1 MMGYK
6 LSYRIANLGKSL
18 KGDMQYWP
26 CALTQPDVGGGIMP
40 PPPWLEIASIK
51 INKKYKGLVQPDFS

>member
-26 CALTQPDVGGGIMP
+26 CALTQPEVGGHNA
-40 PPPWLEIASIK
+40 PPPWLEIAGIK
-51 INKKYKGLVQPDFS
+51 IHAFFL